1 MTSWNDLVSDE
12 ELNEIAKIRKID
24 YYETKVEPELI
35 SRYQTDG
42 WIIIKQY
49 KDGSAKMK
57 IDKKTGDSF
66 EDEVWMI
73 FYKMG
78 FKIMNKTNDFKLSYS
93 KEDPELTKQIDVIAI
108 DDEVCLLIECKSTGK
123 MDYTHNWKTDLES
136 IKGIFGGLS
145 TELRKKYKNR
155 KIKYIFA
162 TKNYVIGD
170 QDSKRM
176 DDFKIAN
183 FDYEAITYYKELVNH
198 LGSAARYQLLGNLF
212 AKQKIKEMEEKIP
225 AIEGKMGGLKYYSF
239 LIEPEKLLKIS
250 YILHRSKANHK
261 MMPTYQRLIK
271 KDRLKSVR
279 EYVNKG
285 GYFPNSLIVSVD
297 TNKKGLKFDLSSPK
311 LEENNSRV
319 GHLYLPQTY
328 QSVYVIDGQ
337 HRLYG
342 YSDSKYAENNT
353 IPVVAF
359 LDLDKNDQVRMFMDI
374 NQNQK
379 AVSKSLR
386 NTLNI
391 DLLWD
396 SEDANERKLSLMLS
410 IAQELGENPVSPLY
424 GRVVTGEDSISE
436 KRCITI
442 EYLKDAISQSAFL
455 NTYKKG
461 KNDITQHGTFD
472 KNDND
477 KTSDYLFDFLKK
489 CLKLISDFTAD
500 EWDKGSNG
508 YLTINNTM
516 YGIIKI
522 IDDIVN
528 IVLNEENKQI
538 VDNPNDFYNKCES
551 LLLDFTETLMNL
563 EQESIRAIKEA
574 KGGAAKKIAWRT
586 LQVAFHKKNSQFTN
600 VELEQYIFENCTDNN
615 PNASDYI
622 TRIENFIKSG
632 LREELSKID
641 QWMNQKLSE
650 SLRDSLISKKAIEDN
665 KRKLNGNNAEV
676 DVWDFISFDEI
687 MEIAKHRSNWS
698 EFCANVMSRPD
709 AKSNKLDTLNWL
721 KSLSKYKNKISAAK
735 PIVTSEFNEISSIFQ
750 IFFGEDVKREEE

>member
-1 MTSWNDLVSDE
+1 MTTWNDLVLADE
-12 ELNEIAKIRKID
+12 LHEIAKTRKID
-24 YYETKVEPELI
+24 YHEEKVLPELI
-35 SRYQTDG
+35 EKYQKNG
-42 WIIIKQY
+42 WTIVKQY

-57 IDKKTGDSF
+57 INKKIGDSF

-93 KEDPELTKQIDVIAI
+93 KTDPNLTKQIDVIAI
-108 DDEVCLLIECKSTGK
+108 DDEVCLLIECKSTEK

-136 IKGIFGGLS
+136 IQGIYSGLS
-145 TELRKKYKNR
+145 AEIKKQYKNR

-162 TKNYVIGD
+162 TKNYVVGE

-176 DDFKIAN
+176 DDFRIAN
-183 FDYEAITYYKELVNH
+183 FDYEVITYYKELVNH

-239 LIEPEKLLKIS
+239 LIEPEKLLKVS
-250 YILHRSKANHK
+250 YVLHRSKANHK

-279 EYVNKG
+279 EYVNNG
-285 GYFPNSLIVSVD
+285 GYFPNSLIVSID
-297 TNKKGLKFDLSSPK
+297 TNNKGLKFDLSTPK
-311 LEENNSRV
+311 LDENNSRV

-342 YSDSKYAENNT
+342 YSDTNYADNNT

-359 LDLDKNDQVRMFMDI
+359 LDLDKNEQVRMFMDI

-396 SEDANERKLSLMLS
+396 SDDANERKLSLMLS
-410 IAQELGENPVSPLY
+410 IAQELGEDKSSPLY
-424 GRVVTGEDSISE
+424 GRVVTGEDSLSE

-442 EYLKDAISQSAFL
+442 EYLKDSIAHSSFL
-455 NTYKKG
+455 NTYKKSS
-461 KNDITQHGTFD
+461 NSIIQYGTFD

-477 KTSDYLFDFLKK
+477 KTSDFLFEFLKK
-489 CLKLISDFTAD
+489 CLKLISTYVAD
-500 EWDKGSNG
+500 DWEKGSSG
-508 YLTINNTM
+508 YVTINNSM
-516 YGIIKI
+516 YGIIRI

-528 IVLNEENKQI
+528 IILIEDSKQI
-538 VDNPNDFYNKCES
+538 VDNLNETYKKCEP
-551 LLLDFTETLMNL
+551 LLLEFIETLIDL
-563 EQESIRAIKEA
+563 DQDSIKKIKEA
-574 KGGAAKKIAWRT
+574 KGGAAKKTSWRT
-586 LQVAFHKKNSQFTN
+586 LQVAFNKKNPKFSN
-600 VELEQYIFENCTDNN
+600 PDLERYIIENCTDNN

-622 TRIENFIKSG
+622 NRIEIHLKN
-632 LREELSKID
+632 ELKNELLKFD
-641 QWMNQKLSE
+641 NWMNTKLPE
-650 SLRDSLISKKAIEDN
+650 NLTNSLISQKAVEDN
-665 KRKLNGNNAEV
+665 KRRNNGNNTEV

-687 MEIAKHRSNWS
+687 MEISKYKSNWS
-698 EFCANVMSRPD
+698 EFCANIMSKPNE
-709 AKSNKLDTLNWL
+709 KSNKVETLGWL
-721 KSLSKYKNKISAAK
+721 KSLSKYKNNITSAK
-735 PIVTSEFNEISSIFQ
+735 QITTSEFNEINAIFMK
-750 IFFGEDVKREEE
+750 FFGEIENREEE